1 MERFR
6 KRQSVQLALVK
17 LMDDTG
23 YDLIQTNGRR
33 KFGGPPPNWDGP
45 MPRID
50 CEVFVGKIPTDMYE
64 DELVPLFKTA
74 GTIYEMR
81 LMMEFSGLNRGYAFL
96 LYTDREAARQAIKKF
111 NNREVR
117 QGQFISVCP
126 SLDKCSLFLGCIP
139 QNKRKE
145 EIMEAAKKVR
155 NLSSST
161 SAATLQRE
169 FERFQPGAVA
179 RMKKFTRHAF
189 IHFGCHK
196 DAVVAAGVMNGAII
210 DGKVVIVTLDYLG
223 WEVVLRTSSK
233 KVRQQR
239 QPQGGGA
246 SGVINLQNGG
256 TDESHAVESTNPRVQ
271 WSPWT
276 PGPSFRAAQGVFPL
290 NPGSQLYPTDLQ
302 LLQPGQFGS
311 AVSLLELYCCV
322 NKLPPPR
329 YELFSVLD
337 PDGGFLVVYKV
348 VMLLTQ
354 EVFIPDTACVQ
365 VDVAKELAADYALW
379 NLGNARTDRLLPLS
393 DNRAV
398 SPSFPPT
405 EPRSLDIF
413 ETVFPQA
420 REHSLNH
427 NNQM

>member
-1 MERFR
+1 MAEAINRDDQELSEDSDASSVGFFPPTNMERFR

-81 LMMEFSGLNRGYAFL
+81 N
-96 LYTDREAARQAIKKF
+96 
-111 NNREVR
+111 EVV
-117 QGQFISVCP
+117 GQEN
-126 SLDKCSLFLGCIP
+126 LG
-139 QNKRKE
+139 QLGQ
-145 EIMEAAKKVR
+145 VR